1 MNSAFDEAKNSKF
14 IAFVLG
20 LHGAALLGE
29 GVGFLDAVV
38 GGCVAV
44 AAWWEPEGLDAE
56 GQVVLVGV
64 EDEEPV
70 VRVLLD
76 ALGFVARW
84 KKVMVLS

>member
-29 GVGFLDAVV
+29 GVGLLDAVV

-44 AAWWEPEGLDAE
+44 AA
-56 GQVVLVGV
+56 
-64 EDEEPV
+64 
-70 VRVLLD
+70 
-76 ALGFVARW
+76 
-84 KKVMVLS
+84 